1 MRHDIRNYCARIGQE
16 PLLVQGAGGNVSWK
30 DGGTLWIKASG
41 AWLADAEKDD
51 IFVPVDLDTLRA
63 ALARPPHLPLPESTE
78 GHARRPSIET
88 FMHVVMP
95 QRIVIHLHAIEAL
108 AVLVRADAPETLRVR
123 LQDGFHWEW
132 VEYRQPGAKLAR
144 SVAVVL
150 GRAPDANVVFLQN
163 HGILVG
169 GDTIDE
175 IDRRIKGLTSAL
187 KQDVAFS
194 ESASQ
199 PIHKSPNALHIG
211 SLEYVAIEDAR
222 IQSLVHTPALYR
234 RLLEAWVLYPDHV
247 VFLGEEAPVFE
258 TRCEAWRY
266 ARRRRPPLLFIRGE
280 GVFTKPDF
288 DQAQQAQLLCYYEI
302 LARQRPQDV
311 LVELTEKDVHDL
323 LHWEAERYRV
333 NVGSVKERLVQREVR
348 GAEQYRR
355 THPRQGSSRRPRE
368 K

>member
-1 MRHDIRNYCARIGQE
+1 MRQGVRNYCARIGQE

-63 ALARPPHLPLPESTE
+63 ALARPSRPPLPESTE

-95 QRIVIHLHAIEAL
+95 QRIVVHLHAIEAL
-108 AVLVRADAPETLRVR
+108 AVLVRADAPATLRTR
-123 LQDGFHWEW
+123 LRDRFRWEW
-132 VEYRQPGAKLAR
+132 VEYRQPGVKLAR
-144 SVAVVL
+144 SVAGVL
-150 GRAPDANVVFLQN
+150 GRTPDADVVFLQN

-175 IDRRIKGLTSAL
+175 IDRRITDLVSAL
-187 KQDVAFS
+187 KQDIAS
-194 ESASQ
+194 DESASQ
-199 PIHKSPNALHIG
+199 PIHKPPSALPIG
-211 SLEYVAIEDAR
+211 SLEYAAMEDGR

-247 VFLGEEAPVFE
+247 VFLGEKAAVFE
-258 TRCEAWRY
+258 TRREARRY
-266 ARRRRPPLLFIRGE
+266 AGKRRPPLIFIRGE

-288 DQAQQAQLLCYYEI
+288 DPAQRAQLVCYYEV

-311 LVELTEKDVHDL
+311 LVELTGKDVHDL
-323 LHWEAERYRV
+323 LHWEAEQYRV
-333 NVGSVKERLVQREVR
+333 NAGSTP
-348 GAEQYRR
+348 G
-355 THPRQGSSRRPRE
+355 TSPPRQAGEGSIHRPGPGR
-368 K
+368 

>member
-1 MRHDIRNYCARIGQE
+1 MRYDIRSYCARVGQE
-16 PLLVQGAGGNVSWK
+16 PLLVQAAGGNVSWK
-30 DGGTLWIKASG
+30 ESGTLWIKASG
-41 AWLADAEKDD
+41 AWLADADKDD
-51 IFVPVDLDTLRA
+51 IFVPVALDALRA
-63 ALARPPHLPLPESTE
+63 ALAPGPSHLRLPESTE

-95 QRIVIHLHAIEAL
+95 QRIVVHLHAIEAL
-108 AVLVRADAPETLRVR
+108 AILVRADAPATLRTR
-123 LQDGFHWEW
+123 LRDRFRWEW

-150 GRAPDANVVFLQN
+150 GRTPDADVVFLQN

-175 IDRRIKGLTSAL
+175 IDRRITGLVSAL
-187 KQDVAFS
+187 KQDVAFG

-222 IQSLVHTPALYR
+222 IQSLVHTPVLYR
-234 RLLEAWVLYPDHV
+234 KLLEAWVLYPDHA
-247 VFLGEEAPVFE
+247 VFLGEKAAVFE
-258 TRCEAWRY
+258 TRREARRY
-266 ARRRRPPLLFIRGE
+266 AGKRRPPLLFIRGE

-288 DQAQQAQLLCYYEI
+288 DQAQRAQLLCYYEV

-323 LHWEAERYRV
+323 LHWEAEQYRV
-333 NVGSVKERLVQREVR
+333 NVGSAKDPSTSEGGNGMNV
-348 GAEQYRR
+348 G
-355 THPRQGSSRRPRE
+355 RE

>member
-1 MRHDIRNYCARIGQE
+1 MRQGVRNYCARIGQE

-63 ALARPPHLPLPESTE
+63 ALARPSRLPLPESTE
-78 GHARRPSIET
+78 GRARRPSIET

-95 QRIVIHLHAIEAL
+95 QRIVVHLHAIEAL
-108 AVLVRADAPETLRVR
+108 AVLVRADAPATLRTR
-123 LQDGFHWEW
+123 LRDRFRWEW
-132 VEYRQPGAKLAR
+132 VEYRQPGVKLAR
-144 SVAVVL
+144 SVAGVL
-150 GRAPDANVVFLQN
+150 GRTPDADVVFLQN

-175 IDRRIKGLTSAL
+175 IDRRITDLVSAL
-187 KQDVAFS
+187 KQDTAS
-194 ESASQ
+194 DESASQ
-199 PIHKSPNALHIG
+199 PIHKPPSALPVG
-211 SLEYVAIEDAR
+211 SLEYAAMEDGR

-247 VFLGEEAPVFE
+247 VFLGEKAAVFE
-258 TRCEAWRY
+258 TRREARRY
-266 ARRRRPPLLFIRGE
+266 AGKRRPPLIFIRGE

-288 DQAQQAQLLCYYEI
+288 DPAQRAQLVCYYEV

-311 LVELTEKDVHDL
+311 LVELTGKDVHDL
-323 LHWEAERYRV
+323 LHWEAEQYRV
-333 NVGSVKERLVQREVR
+333 NAGSAP
-348 GAEQYRR
+348 G
-355 THPRQGSSRRPRE
+355 TSPPRQAGEGSIHRPGPGR
-368 K
+368 

>member
-41 AWLADAEKDD
+41 GWLADAEKDD

-63 ALARPPHLPLPESTE
+63 ALARAPHLPLSESTE

-95 QRIVIHLHAIEAL
+95 QRIVVHLHAIEAL
-108 AVLVRADAPETLRVR
+108 AILVRADAPATLRTR
-123 LQDGFHWEW
+123 LRDRFRWEW

-150 GRAPDANVVFLQN
+150 GRTPDADVVFLQN

-175 IDRRIKGLTSAL
+175 IDRRITGLVSAL
-187 KQDVAFS
+187 KQDVAFG

-222 IQSLVHTPALYR
+222 IQSLVHTPVLYR
-234 RLLEAWVLYPDHV
+234 KLLEAWVLYPDHA
-247 VFLGEEAPVFE
+247 VFLGEKAAVFE
-258 TRCEAWRY
+258 TRREARRY
-266 ARRRRPPLLFIRGE
+266 AGKRRPPLLFIRGE

-288 DQAQQAQLLCYYEI
+288 DQAQRAQLLCYYEV

-323 LHWEAERYRV
+323 LHWEAEQYRV
-333 NVGSVKERLVQREVR
+333 NVGSAKDPSTSEGGNGMNV
-348 GAEQYRR
+348 G
-355 THPRQGSSRRPRE
+355 RE

>member
-1 MRHDIRNYCARIGQE
+1 MRQGVRNYCARIGQE

-63 ALARPPHLPLPESTE
+63 ALARPSRPPLPESTE

-95 QRIVIHLHAIEAL
+95 QRIVVHLHAIEAL
-108 AVLVRADAPETLRVR
+108 AVLVRADAPATLRTR
-123 LQDGFHWEW
+123 LRDRFRWEW
-132 VEYRQPGAKLAR
+132 VEYRQPGVKLAR
-144 SVAVVL
+144 SVAGVL
-150 GRAPDANVVFLQN
+150 GRTPDADVVFLQN

-175 IDRRIKGLTSAL
+175 IDRRITDLVSAL
-187 KQDVAFS
+187 KQDIAS
-194 ESASQ
+194 DESASQ
-199 PIHKSPNALHIG
+199 PIHKPPSALPIG
-211 SLEYVAIEDAR
+211 SLEYAAMEDGR

-247 VFLGEEAPVFE
+247 VFLGEKAAVFE
-258 TRCEAWRY
+258 TRREARRY
-266 ARRRRPPLLFIRGE
+266 AGKRRPPLIFIRGE

-288 DQAQQAQLLCYYEI
+288 DPAQRAQLVCYYEV

-311 LVELTEKDVHDL
+311 LVELTGKDVHDL
-323 LHWEAERYRV
+323 LHWEAEQYRV
-333 NVGSVKERLVQREVR
+333 NAGSTP
-348 GAEQYRR
+348 G
-355 THPRQGSSRRPRE
+355 TSPPRQAG
-368 K
+368 

>member
-1 MRHDIRNYCARIGQE
+1 MRQGVRNYCARIGQE

-51 IFVPVDLDTLRA
+51 IFVPVDLDMLRA
-63 ALARPPHLPLPESTE
+63 ALARPSRPPLPESTE

-95 QRIVIHLHAIEAL
+95 QRIVVHLHAIEAL
-108 AVLVRADAPETLRVR
+108 AVLVRADAPATLRTR
-123 LQDGFHWEW
+123 LRDRFRWEW
-132 VEYRQPGAKLAR
+132 VEYRQPGVKLAR
-144 SVAVVL
+144 SVAGVL
-150 GRAPDANVVFLQN
+150 GRTPDAEVVFLQN

-175 IDRRIKGLTSAL
+175 IDRRITDLVSAL
-187 KQDVAFS
+187 KQDIAS
-194 ESASQ
+194 DESASQ
-199 PIHKSPNALHIG
+199 PIHKPPSALPVG
-211 SLEYVAIEDAR
+211 SLEYAAMEDGR

-247 VFLGEEAPVFE
+247 VFLGEKAAVFE
-258 TRCEAWRY
+258 TRREARRY
-266 ARRRRPPLLFIRGE
+266 AGKRRPPLFFIRGE

-288 DQAQQAQLLCYYEI
+288 DPAQRAQLVCYYEV

-311 LVELTEKDVHDL
+311 LVELTGKDVHDL
-323 LHWEAERYRV
+323 LHWEAEQYRV
-333 NVGSVKERLVQREVR
+333 NAGSAP
-348 GAEQYRR
+348 G
-355 THPRQGSSRRPRE
+355 TSPPRQAGEGSIHRPGPGR
-368 K
+368 